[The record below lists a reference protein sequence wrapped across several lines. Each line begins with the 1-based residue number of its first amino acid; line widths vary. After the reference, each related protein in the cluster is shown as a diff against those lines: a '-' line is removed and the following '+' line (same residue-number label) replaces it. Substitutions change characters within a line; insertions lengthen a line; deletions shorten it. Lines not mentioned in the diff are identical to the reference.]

1 MFGRGRIALA
11 HVWSF
16 LPPIR
21 WVAVYAISFLQPLLI
36 GWQSYV
42 LNHLLS
48 VSIDVDGLSVD
59 LRLLGDEVHSSLSL
73 LLLELEGDIS
83 DRTLLDSLHQV
94 SDEAGNLVSKSLG
107 GDDSNLLGNL
117 LVQLEVQSEL
127 LVVLLNNVS
136 GGSLNSLGSDSSH
149 VSLAVEKFES
159 NFMDVEEAEREVG
172 ITERL
177 SELER
182 FDSTVKQLY
191 VMWFSMNQCG
201 P

>member
-1 MFGRGRIALA
+1 MKLRVYTKPSSGNIIVPAVRA
-11 HVWSF
+11 S
-16 LPPIR
+16 LPPTR
-21 WVAVYAISFLQPLLI
+21 VLRSAVLLH
-36 GWQSYV
+36 
-42 LNHLLS
+42 HLLG
-48 VSIDVDGLSVD
+48 VSIDIDGIDID
-59 LRLLGDEVHSSLSL
+59 LRLLRNEVHASLAL
-73 LLLELEGDIS
+73 LLLELERNTS
-83 DRTLLDSLHQV
+83 DRTLLDSLHEM
-94 SDEAGNLVSKSLG
+94 SDISSNLVSQTLG
-107 GDDSNLLGNL
+107 GNNGDFFGDL
-117 LVQLEVQSEL
+117 LVQLEVQCEL